1 MTTQYSMNF
10 KRGKLDNDQ
19 LIHFYRS
26 LLLPRMIEDKML
38 VLLRQGKIGK
48 WFSGIG
54 QEAISVG
61 ATLAMEENEWILP
74 LHRNLGVFTTRNM
87 PLASLFNQWQGNLSG
102 YSKARERS
110 FHFGSKAHFICGM
123 ISHLG
128 PQLAIADGVALAYQQ
143 RGQLKATLA
152 FTGEGGTSEGDFHEA
167 LNVAAVWGLPVIFL
181 IENNGYG
188 LSTPTHE
195 QYHCTYLVDRAK
207 GYGMEGIRIDGNN
220 ILEVYQTI
228 KRAREYCI
236 NSQKPYLIECATFRI
251 RGHEEASGVKYV
263 PKNLMEQWSRKDPI
277 KNYEQFLVQ
286 EKVVTEMQAATIRNE
301 IKDHI
306 DSELNKAMQPAAF
319 NFSMNEELADVY
331 ASYEGIAIT
340 PYEKLNN
347 PILNSKRFIEAITE
361 ALKQAMV
368 LYPELILMGQD
379 IAEYGGAFKVTE
391 GFVAQFGKQRVRNTP
406 LCESA
411 ILGAA
416 LGLSLEGIKSVV
428 EMQFADFVSVGFNQ
442 IVNNLAKINYRWGQN
457 ADVVI
462 RMPTGA
468 GVGAGPFHSQS
479 NEAWFTHVPGLKVV
493 YPSNPVDA
501 KGLLMAAIGD
511 PNPVLFF
518 EHKALYRSISAE
530 VPDEYYQ
537 IPMGKARL
545 VNQGAAACIITYG
558 MGVIW
563 AQQYQHNHSSIAIS
577 ILDLRSLAPLDY
589 DAISEVVKA
598 TGKVCILHEDNLT
611 GGIGGE
617 ISAWISEHCFTY
629 LDSPIMRCASLDTPI
644 PFNLEL
650 EKQYLANSRLEAT
663 MQKLLSY

>member
-1 MTTQYSMNF
+1 
-10 KRGKLDNDQ
+10 
-19 LIHFYRS
+19 
-26 LLLPRMIEDKML
+26 
-38 VLLRQGKIGK
+38 
-48 WFSGIG
+48 
-54 QEAISVG
+54 
-61 ATLAMEENEWILP
+61 
-74 LHRNLGVFTTRNM
+74 
-87 PLASLFNQWQGNLSG
+87 
-102 YSKARERS
+102 
-110 FHFGSKAHFICGM
+110 
-123 ISHLG
+123 
-128 PQLAIADGVALAYQQ
+128 
-143 RGQLKATLA
+143 
-152 FTGEGGTSEGDFHEA
+152 
-167 LNVAAVWGLPVIFL
+167 
-181 IENNGYG
+181 
-188 LSTPTHE
+188 
-195 QYHCTYLVDRAK
+195 
-207 GYGMEGIRIDGNN
+207 
-220 ILEVYQTI
+220 
-228 KRAREYCI
+228 
-236 NSQKPYLIECATFRI
+236 
-251 RGHEEASGVKYV
+251 
-263 PKNLMEQWSRKDPI
+263 
-277 KNYEQFLVQ
+277 
-286 EKVVTEMQAATIRNE
+286 
-301 IKDHI
+301 
-306 DSELNKAMQPAAF
+306 
-319 NFSMNEELADVY
+319 
-331 ASYEGIAIT
+331 
-340 PYEKLNN
+340 
-347 PILNSKRFIEAITE
+347 
-361 ALKQAMV
+361 
-368 LYPELILMGQD
+368 
-379 IAEYGGAFKVTE
+379 
-391 GFVAQFGKQRVRNTP
+391 
-406 LCESA
+406 
-411 ILGAA
+411 LGAA

-501 KGLLMAAIGD
+501 KGLLMAAIAD

-563 AQQYQHNHSSIAIS
+563 AQQYQQNHSSVAIS

-629 LDSPIMRCASLDTPI
+629 LDAPIMRCASLDTPI